1 MAKSDQETPARE
13 DTSQPTGKSSGMLPA
28 AVLLLAMII
37 GSASAAVAIAS
48 VALRPSQASETQ
60 PEEDTAEAE
69 APSEESDEV
78 QEFAF
83 DEPIIVNVRETDQRR
98 YLSAKPVFVVTNKE
112 ELTKLTDKQGEL
124 QNLLIG
130 VLKSK
135 TLPQL
140 DDPQITGSLGREI
153 QDIANAKL
161 GMDGKITR
169 VYFTQLVV
177 Q

>member
-1 MAKSDQETPARE
+1 MAKSDQETPAQE
-13 DTSQPTGKSSGMLPA
+13 TASPPTGKGKGMLLA

-48 VALRPSQASETQ
+48 VALRPSQPPETQ
-60 PEEDTAEAE
+60 PSEDTGLTEAPGEEAE
-69 APSEESDEV
+69 EA
-78 QEFAF
+78 QEFTF
-83 DEPIIVNVRETDQRR
+83 DEPMIVNVRDTDQRR

-112 ELTKLTDKQGEL
+112 ELAKLVDKQGEL

-130 VLKSK
+130 VMKSK